1 MFNVR
6 QKKIPFI
13 SALVILMTGCYSEHL
28 NSEFV
33 HLISLYFCRLLTS
46 SSSTFNCWRLRAC
59 VNMTKPPDEVG
70 DCNLRRR
77 LSDLVQELSEGTR
90 L

>member
-1 MFNVR
+1 M
-6 QKKIPFI
+6 
-13 SALVILMTGCYSEHL
+13 
-28 NSEFV
+28 
-33 HLISLYFCRLLTS
+33 
-46 SSSTFNCWRLRAC
+46 
-59 VNMTKPPDEVG
+59 NMTKPPDEVG